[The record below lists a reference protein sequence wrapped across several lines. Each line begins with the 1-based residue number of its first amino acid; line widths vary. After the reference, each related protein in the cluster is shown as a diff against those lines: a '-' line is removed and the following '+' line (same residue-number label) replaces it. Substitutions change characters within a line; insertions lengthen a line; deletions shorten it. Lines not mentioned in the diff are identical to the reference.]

1 MASGYVTCSC
11 RDCFET
17 ADIEVGSLC
26 WECEEA
32 GCECDGDSEC
42 SATGAYNGWEGDT
55 EEAMLARTEAKGRE
69 VATLLKV
76 SK

>member
-1 MASGYVTCSC
+1 MASGYVSCSC

-17 ADIEVGSLC
+17 ADDVEVGSLC

-42 SATGAYNGWEGDT
+42 LASGTYEGWENDT
-55 EEAMLARTEAKGRE
+55 EEAMLARTQAKGAE
-69 VATLLKV
+69 V